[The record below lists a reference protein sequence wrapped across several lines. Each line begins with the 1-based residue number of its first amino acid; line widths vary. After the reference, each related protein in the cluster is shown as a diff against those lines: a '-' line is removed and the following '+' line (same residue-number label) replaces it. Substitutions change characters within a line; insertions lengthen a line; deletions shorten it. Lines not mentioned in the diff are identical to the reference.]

1 MDTLTL
7 SIDAEDLLGLTALL
21 KLNESQGD
29 AGPKTVETL
38 AGTLVRNGITDRLR
52 AASLP
57 WAPTPEQV
65 DDRIQARQAEAD
77 TRENAG
83 NGSDGAVALRATG
96 VPPTTVGRLLAKS
109 RFRQIGLSA
118 LVIAALVALL
128 GGYISKWSWTGFAD
142 NNQVWDWLHLLLL
155 PVALGTF
162 PIWLRYAEHMSRTR
176 KVVLC
181 SLVLAFGGFIAA
193 GYLVPLGWT
202 GFSGNKLWD
211 WLTLIVL
218 PVTVATIKAWPSSPR
233 EIHRGHVT
241 VFGVIFAG
249 WLVTLI
255 GGYAATWSW
264 TGYQGNTLWDWLQL
278 LLAPLALGT
287 ILVPTVSRW
296 LTGDAA
302 RRAKEVASAR
312 AREAPVAGNSGTTSA
327 STGPPRLS
335 ASDRT

>member
-7 SIDAEDLLGLTALL
+7 SVDGEDLLGLKALL
-21 KLNESQGD
+21 KLNETEGD

-38 AGTLVRNGITDRLR
+38 AGTLMKSGIANRLR

-65 DDRIQARQAEAD
+65 DDHIRARQADVHTGE
-77 TRENAG
+77 TTG
-83 NGSDGAVALRATG
+83 TGSDSAVALRETSVPATKI
-96 VPPTTVGRLLAKS
+96 GRLLANS
-109 RFRQIGLSA
+109 RLRQIGLSA
-118 LVIAALVALL
+118 LITAAVVALL

-142 NNQVWDWLHLLLL
+142 NDQVWDWLHLLLL

-176 KVVLC
+176 TLVLC
-181 SLVLAFGGFIAA
+181 SLVLAFGGFVAV

-218 PVTVATIKAWPSSPR
+218 PVTVVTIKAWPTSPR

-249 WLVTLI
+249 WIVTVI
-255 GGYAATWSW
+255 GGYAASWSW
-264 TGYQGNTLWDWLQL
+264 TGYQGNTLWDWLEL
-278 LLAPLALGT
+278 LLAPLTLST
-287 ILVPTVSRW
+287 ILVPAASRW

-302 RRAKEVASAR
+302 RRANELASER
-312 AREAPVAGNSGTTSA
+312 AREASIASTTGTASA
-327 STGPPRLS
+327 STAS
-335 ASDRT
+335 ASART